1 MSLSTNPGAADPDAG
16 LIGFGRPSPAA
27 HLVPLR
33 CGRAAV
39 PTLVVLGGI
48 LFAPVTAV
56 CVVLALLLA
65 LNLTISV
72 FRAALAV
79 AGLWWPAQTQR
90 PPALREEELPAYTV
104 IVPLYDEANVVPSL
118 VRYLSRLDYPAD
130 RLEILLVC
138 EARDESTIDAVREAM
153 PDGRFRLV
161 IVPDG
166 APRTK
171 PRACNVALAQA
182 RGEICVIYDA
192 EDRPDLGQ
200 LRLAAEVF
208 AVSVPAVVCL
218 QARLDFHNQA
228 HNWLTRCFTVD
239 YAGWFDTFL
248 PGLAA
253 LGLVIPLGG
262 TSNHFLVDRLKAL
275 GGWDPYNVTEDAD
288 LGMRIYLAGARTEL
302 LDSTTFEEACSQ
314 APAWIRQRTRW
325 MKGYL
330 QTWLVHTRSPSFG
343 ELPWRARNAFRAL
356 IGGEPV
362 IQGLALP
369 LIALSAGALV
379 LLLTRSTLLPT
390 VVPVA
395 VLAVTL
401 GSNLLAIGTGTV
413 ALRARRRPGLVTA
426 VLTTPAYTLLACV
439 ATYRSIWQLFRQ
451 PHHWE
456 KTPHGLSG
464 AATDPGRDNYPQ
476 R

>member
-1 MSLSTNPGAADPDAG
+1 MSPGQNPGTDAPDTR

-27 HLVPLR
+27 DLVPLR
-33 CGRAAV
+33 RGRAVLA
-39 PTLVVLGGI
+39 TLVVLGGI
-48 LFAPVTAV
+48 LLYPVTTV
-56 CVVLALLLA
+56 YVLLALLLA
-65 LNLTISV
+65 LNLTIPV
-72 FRAALAV
+72 FRAGLAV
-79 AGLWWPAQTQR
+79 AGLRSSARTQR
-90 PPALREEELPAYTV
+90 PPALREDELPAYTV
-104 IVPLYDEANVVPSL
+104 IVPLHDEANVVPSL

-138 EARDESTIDAVREAM
+138 ETRDDSTIDAVRVAI

-161 IVPDG
+161 IVPNG
-166 APRTK
+166 EPQTK

-182 RGEICVIYDA
+182 KGELCVIYDA

-208 AVSVPAVVCL
+208 AVSEPTVVCL
-218 QARLDFHNQA
+218 QARLDFYNQA
-228 HNWLTRCFTVD
+228 HNWLTRSFTVD
-239 YAGWFDTFL
+239 YAGWFDVFL

-253 LGLVIPLGG
+253 LGVAVPLGG

-288 LGMRIYLAGARTEL
+288 LGMRIYAAGTRTEM

-314 APAWIRQRTRW
+314 VPAWIRQRTRW

-343 ELPWRARNAFRAL
+343 KLPWHARYAFRGMVA
-356 IGGEPV
+356 GEPV
-362 IQGLALP
+362 AQALAAP
-369 LIALSAGALV
+369 LIALSVGAAV
-379 LLLTRSTLLPT
+379 LLLTGSSLLPT
-390 VVPVA
+390 VVPVV
-395 VLAVTL
+395 VLAIML
-401 GSNLLAIGTGTV
+401 GSILLVIVTGAV
-413 ALRARRRPGLVTA
+413 SLRARRRPDLVTA
-426 VLTTPAYTLLACV
+426 VLTMPAYTLLAGV
-439 ATYRSIWQLFRQ
+439 ATYRAIWQLFRR

-464 AATDPGRDNYPQ
+464 AETDPGRDN
-476 R
+476 

>member
-1 MSLSTNPGAADPDAG
+1 MSPDQNTGAAAPDTG

-27 HLVPLR
+27 DLVPLR
-33 CGRAAV
+33 RGRAALA
-39 PTLVVLGGI
+39 TLVVLGGI
-48 LFAPVTAV
+48 LLNLVTTV
-56 CVVLALLLA
+56 YVLLALLLA

-79 AGLWWPAQTQR
+79 AGLRWSARTQR
-90 PPALREEELPAYTV
+90 PPALRAEELPAYTV

-138 EARDESTIDAVREAM
+138 EMRDNSTIGAVRAAI

-161 IVPDG
+161 IVPSG
-166 APRTK
+166 EPRTK
-171 PRACNVALAQA
+171 PRACNVALAEA
-182 RGEICVIYDA
+182 KGELCVIYDA

-208 AVSVPAVVCL
+208 VVSEPTVICL

-228 HNWLTRCFTVD
+228 HNWLTRSFTVD
-239 YAGWFDTFL
+239 YAGWFDAFL

-253 LGLVIPLGG
+253 IDVAVPLGG
-262 TSNHFLVDRLKAL
+262 TSNHFQVDRLKAL

-288 LGMRIYLAGARTEL
+288 LGMRIYVAGARTEL

-314 APAWIRQRTRW
+314 VPAWIRQRTRW

-343 ELPWRARNAFRAL
+343 KLPWRARYAFRGFVA
-356 IGGEPV
+356 GEPV
-362 IQGLALP
+362 AHALAAP
-369 LIALSAGALV
+369 LIALSVGALV
-379 LLLTRSTLLPT
+379 LLLTGSTLLPA
-390 VVPVA
+390 VVPVV
-395 VLAVTL
+395 VLATTL
-401 GSNLLAIGTGTV
+401 GPFLLGIVTGAV
-413 ALRARRRPGLVTA
+413 SLRARRRPDLVTA
-426 VLTTPAYTLLACV
+426 VLTTPAYTLLAGV
-439 ATYRSIWQLFRQ
+439 ATYRAIWQLFRR

-464 AATDPGRDNYPQ
+464 AATDPGRDN
-476 R
+476 